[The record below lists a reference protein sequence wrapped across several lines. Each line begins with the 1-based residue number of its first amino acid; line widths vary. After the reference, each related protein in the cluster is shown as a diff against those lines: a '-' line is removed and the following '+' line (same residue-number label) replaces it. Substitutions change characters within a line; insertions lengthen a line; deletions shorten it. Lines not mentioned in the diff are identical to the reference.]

1 MNLRTLDGSG
11 RIVEAGIYRDID
23 SAVYYADPLP
33 TPSFTQSL
41 AKVLNDQSPMHAREE
56 NPRLAS
62 PTEDDDEAEKYVKA
76 QAIGNA
82 AHKMILHRGK
92 DVEIIDAKDFK
103 GGDAKKLRDEANT
116 AGRVPILKKH
126 MLIADR
132 MVQRAYEQLLVH
144 EDRDAFTNGSGE
156 VMICWQEDGVWFR
169 SLVDWLSH
177 DLRTVDDYKSSGMS
191 MAAHVLGKRAEAGG
205 WHVQA
210 GMIERGLN
218 VLDPDG
224 AGRRRFRFI
233 AQEQAG
239 YPFGLNVM
247 HMNEYWMT
255 FGRKMIDQAIE
266 RWKIAIQ
273 SGEWECYPT
282 RGITPDFPGYR
293 ETDWLAREVAYAEH
307 NERTLSKP
315 SKMLTSLSGG

>member
-1 MNLRTLDGSG
+1 MKQ
-11 RIVEAGIYRDID
+11 GIHRDID
-23 SAVYYADPLP
+23 SATYYADPCDG
-33 TPSFTQSL
+33 PSFTQSL
-41 AKVLNDQSPMHAREE
+41 AKVLIEQSPLHAREVS
-56 NPRLAS
+56 PRLAS
-62 PTEDDDEAEKYVKA
+62 PTDEDDEVEKYVKA

-82 AHKMILHRGK
+82 AHKMILQRGK
-92 DVEIIDAKDFK
+92 DVEVIDAKDFK
-103 GGDAKKLRDEANT
+103 GGDAKKARDVANA

-126 MLIADR
+126 MAAADR

-144 EDRDAFTNGSGE
+144 DDKDAFTNGSGE
-156 VMICWQEDGVWFR
+156 VMICWQEDGVWLR

-191 MAAHVLGKRAEAGG
+191 MAAHVLGKRAESAG

-210 GMIERGLN
+210 AMIERGLD

-247 HMNEYWMT
+247 HMNEYWLTM
-255 FGRKMIDQAIE
+255 GRKQLGHAIDQWKQAIL
-266 RWKIAIQ
+266 
-273 SGEWECYPT
+273 SGQWECYSPH
-282 RGITPDFPGYR
+282 GITPEFPGYKETSWLNR
-293 ETDWLAREVAYAEH
+293 EIQYLEE
-307 NERTLSKP
+307 NERRATQP
-315 SKMLTSLSGG
+315 KMLTSLAGG